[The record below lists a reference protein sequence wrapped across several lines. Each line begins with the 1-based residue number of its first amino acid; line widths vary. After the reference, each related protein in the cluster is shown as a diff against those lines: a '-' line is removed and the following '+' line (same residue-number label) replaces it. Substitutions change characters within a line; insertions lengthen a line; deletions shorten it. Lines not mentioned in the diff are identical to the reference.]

1 VTPTVLAPRPLPAQ
15 LPPVAAGTAV
25 VLLALP
31 VFLVAHWPLGAWTLA
46 AVLWFA
52 GQALGYVLRR
62 LRFGPDNLA
71 ASSVLAFGMMFRAI
85 AVLVVVLAVAVSN
98 AHLALGAAV
107 VYALAYTLELG
118 TAVVMYFAGAA
129 R

>member
-1 VTPTVLAPRPLPAQ
+1 MPTVLTPRPLPAQ
-15 LPPVAAGTAV
+15 LPPIAAGTAV

-31 VFLVAHWPLGAWTLA
+31 VFVVARWPFGAWVLA
-46 AVLWFA
+46 AALWFA
-52 GQALGYVLRR
+52 AQAFGYVLRR

-71 ASSVLAFGMMFRAI
+71 ASSVLAFGMMFRAL

-98 AHLALGAAV
+98 AHLALGAAA

-118 TAVVMYFAGAA
+118 TAVLMYFAGPA

>member
-1 VTPTVLAPRPLPAQ
+1 MPAVLTPRPLPAQ
-15 LPPVAAGTAV
+15 LPPIAAGTAV
-25 VLLALP
+25 VLVALP
-31 VFLVAHWPLGAWTLA
+31 VFVITGWPIGAWALA

-85 AVLVVVLAVAVSN
+85 AVLVVVLAVAVSD
-98 AHLALGAAV
+98 AHLALGAAA

-118 TAVVMYFAGAA
+118 TAVLMYFAGPA

>member
-1 VTPTVLAPRPLPAQ
+1 VTPTVLTPRPLPAQ
-15 LPPVAAGTAV
+15 LPPIAAGTAV
-25 VLLALP
+25 VMLALP
-31 VFLVAHWPLGAWTLA
+31 VFLVARWPLGAWALA
-46 AVLWFA
+46 AVLWVVSQVF
-52 GQALGYVLRR
+52 GSVLRR

-98 AHLALGAAV
+98 AHLALGAAA

-118 TAVVMYFAGAA
+118 TSVVMYFAGPA